1 MRETPKTDEL
11 YAKIWLPI
19 NEEQVD
25 EALGTLRDHAQQMER
40 DAREYKDELARVLA
54 RETELNIQS
63 RRDAERADA
72 NAAEVGRLREALLKI
87 ERHGPIM
94 GSTGDYRQGQLDILE
109 NVSTIASLALATNEA

>member
-1 MRETPKTDEL
+1 MRETPKADEVL
-11 YAKIWLPI
+11 MNSTVEAVSGDWLHVLTAMI
-19 NEEQVD
+19 KQ
-25 EALGTLRDHAQQMER
+25 ARQMER
-40 DAREYKDELARVLA
+40 DAREYKDELARAQA
-54 RETELNIQS
+54 RETETNIQA

-72 NAAEVGRLREALLKI
+72 NAAEAGRLREALLKI